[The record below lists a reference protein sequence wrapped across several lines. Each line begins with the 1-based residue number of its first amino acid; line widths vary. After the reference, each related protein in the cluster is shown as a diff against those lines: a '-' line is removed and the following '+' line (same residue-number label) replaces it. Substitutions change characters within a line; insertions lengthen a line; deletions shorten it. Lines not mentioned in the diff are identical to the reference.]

1 MNVKQ
6 AELAKSIQMSPSAYS
21 RLENGEVQ
29 ITINSLELISRVLKS
44 SLLDLLQINDTKV
57 YNFDNNTN
65 VQQGYT
71 SHLNIQLT
79 PDQFAKLEDIL
90 KK

>member
-29 ITINSLELISRVLKS
+29 ITINSLELISRVLKT
-44 SLLDLLQINDTKV
+44 SLLDLLEINDTKV
-57 YNFDNNTN
+57 YNFNNNTN

-71 SHLNIQLT
+71 SQLQYT
-79 PDQFAKLEDIL
+79 TYPRPVC
-90 KK
+90 